1 MTRPSSAQ
9 EPTSMLCA
17 ILHYDFQTAPDK
29 SVHTLP
35 QLHACTSVAVALLKS
50 LCLDYLSGVLQT
62 RLGNPAIG
70 VGLVGIILVAVFNST
85 VLAVAVNAR

>member
-1 MTRPSSAQ
+1 ML
-9 EPTSMLCA
+9 PT
-17 ILHYDFQTAPDK
+17 
-29 SVHTLP
+29 
-35 QLHACTSVAVALLKS
+35 LHACTSVAAALLRS
-50 LCLDYLSGVLQT
+50 LCLDHYTCGLQT

>member
-1 MTRPSSAQ
+1 MH
-9 EPTSMLCA
+9 M
-17 ILHYDFQTAPDK
+17 
-29 SVHTLP
+29 LP
-35 QLHACTSVAVALLKS
+35 QLHACTSIAPALLRI
-50 LCLDYLSGVLQT
+50 LLPDCLSCGLQT